1 MEDLMFW
8 LFVGSKGRINRV
20 RIVNL
25 LDNNPYNA
33 YNIAE
38 ILELNYKTVR
48 HHLKL
53 LEEHNIIAT
62 PSSVKYGALYFLSE
76 EMKENYEL
84 FEKIKEKVTNRGI

>member
-8 LFVGSKGRINRV
+8 LFVGSKGGINRV

-25 LDNNPYNA
+25 LNINPYNA

-53 LEEHNIIAT
+53 LEAHNIIEIR
-62 PSSVKYGALYFLSE
+62 SGVNYGALYFLSE
-76 EMKENYEL
+76 GMKENYEL
-84 FEKIKEKVTNRGI
+84 FEKIQEK